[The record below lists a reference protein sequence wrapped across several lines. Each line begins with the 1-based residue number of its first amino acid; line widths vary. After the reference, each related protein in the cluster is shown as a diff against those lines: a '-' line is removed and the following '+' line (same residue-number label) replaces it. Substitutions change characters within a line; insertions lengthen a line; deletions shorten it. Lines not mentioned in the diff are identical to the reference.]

1 MEIKFY
7 EIKKIDVTEGLMKG
21 VIESKGAA
29 KGVVKVVGG
38 KLYIKVKDKK
48 LKEMLKQPYVVRI
61 REKRKG
67 DPFTFKTIIHK
78 PGDIAHLKAFTSRC
92 WQFGYLAE
100 IKR

>member
-7 EIKKIDVTEGLMKG
+7 EIKKVDLSEGLLKG
-21 VIESKGAA
+21 VIETKGAP

-48 LKEMLKQPYVVRI
+48 LERMLNQPYAVRI
-61 REKRKG
+61 RERKKRTS
-67 DPFTFKTIIHK
+67 FSFKTIIYK
-78 PGDIAHLKAFTSRC
+78 PGNIHHLKAFSSGC